1 MSNLLSA
8 ALEYV
13 AKNKEVFLG
22 GTTNNDTWRVKLI
35 SMLAKNVGYFNPV
48 VENYNEAKKAI
59 EDIAKQKATH
69 MVYVITPNMKSF
81 YSIAEMTEDAVL
93 NNKQVIICFL
103 NNESPDKKGFTSD
116 QLRGFNLVTQLLSK
130 YPCVKFSHS
139 LEDIA
144 NILNE

>member
-1 MSNLLSA
+1 MSNLLSS
-8 ALEYV
+8 ALGYV

-35 SMLAKNVGYFNPV
+35 SMLGKNVGYFNPV
-48 VENYNEAKKAI
+48 VMDYDEAAKAM
-59 EDIAKQKATH
+59 EDIAKENATH

-93 NNKQVIICFL
+93 GKRPVIVCFTQD
-103 NNESPDKKGFTSD
+103 SDKLFTKD
-116 QLRGFNLVTQLLSK
+116 QFRTIQLVLELLSK
-130 YPCVKFSHS
+130 YSCVRVTDTI
-139 LEDIA
+139 EDVA